1 MATTLIKNATLINEE
16 QTLRGASV
24 LIEGENIAAIFTAS
38 EVLPSADHVVDAAGA
53 LLLPGVIDEHVHFR
67 EPGVTHKATI
77 ATESS
82 AAAAGGVTSYF
93 DMPNTLPT
101 TTSIEAWEE
110 KLQLMA
116 EHSRVNYSC
125 FFGATNDNA
134 ALLPLLDKQRV
145 CGVKLFMGSSTGNM
159 LVDQETS
166 LQQVFEK
173 SPIPIMAHC
182 EDTPLIQANAEKYKA
197 EYGED
202 PDISYHP
209 YIRSEEACYR
219 SSALGVKMARAT
231 GATFHI
237 AHISTARE
245 LEFFSAENQQI
256 IGEACLPHLLFD
268 ESDYDVLG
276 GKIKCNPA
284 IKTRKDRDELRCAL
298 NDGRIRTIGTDH
310 APHLPE
316 EKVGGALKATSG
328 FPMVQ
333 FSLPLML
340 GLTRE
345 GVLSTE
351 RLVRLMCH
359 NPALVYDIEQRGFI
373 REGYKADLVLVREE
387 DWQVTKDLIESKC
400 KWSPIEG
407 RTLHYRVWQ
416 TYCNGQLVY
425 DVTQGIQHNVRG
437 QALRFAR
444 S

>member
-1 MATTLIKNATLINEE
+1 MVATLIKNATLINEE
-16 QTLRGASV
+16 STSQGVAV
-24 LIEGENIAAIFTAS
+24 LIEDEYIVQVFSAGER
-38 EVLPSADHVVDAAGA
+38 LPEADIVIDAAGA

-101 TTSIEAWEE
+101 TTTVEAWEE
-110 KLQLMA
+110 KQRLMA
-116 EHSRVNYSC
+116 LHSRVNYSC

-134 ALLPLLDKQRV
+134 AILPTLDKQRI

-159 LVDQETS
+159 LVDQEDALRS
-166 LQQVFEK
+166 VFEQ

-182 EDTPLIQANAEKYKA
+182 EDTPTINANAQAHKA
-197 EYGED
+197 QYGED
-202 PDISYHP
+202 PDIKYHP
-209 YIRSEEACYR
+209 IIRSAEACYL
-219 SSALGVKMARAT
+219 SSTLGVNLAREA

-245 LEFFSAENQQI
+245 LELFSPHDEHI
-256 IGEACLPHLLFD
+256 IGEACLPHLIFD
-268 ESDYDVLG
+268 EDDYNTLG
-276 GKIKCNPA
+276 AKIKCNPA
-284 IKTRKDRDELRCAL
+284 IKTRQDRDELRRAL
-298 NDGRIRTIGTDH
+298 SDGRIRTVGTDH

-340 GLTRE
+340 DLARE
-345 GVLSTE
+345 GVLTRE
-351 RLVRLMCH
+351 RVVRLMCH
-359 NPALVYDIEQRGFI
+359 NPALVYAIDKRGFI
-373 REGYKADLVLVREE
+373 RPGYKADCVLVREE
-387 DWQVTKDLIESKC
+387 DWTVSTSIIESQC

-407 RTLHYRVWQ
+407 RTLHHKVWK
-416 TYCNGQLVY
+416 TFCNGQLVY
-425 DVTQGIQHNVRG
+425 DVEGGVRHEVRG
-437 QALRFAR
+437 QSLRFNR
-444 S
+444 